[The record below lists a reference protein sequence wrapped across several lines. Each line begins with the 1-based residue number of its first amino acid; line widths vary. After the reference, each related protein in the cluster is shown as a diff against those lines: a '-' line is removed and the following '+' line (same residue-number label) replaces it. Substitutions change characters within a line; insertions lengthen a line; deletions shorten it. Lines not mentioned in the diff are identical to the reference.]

1 MKITVKEAAR
11 LMGKSEMFVRM
22 GLRSGTLEFGIAQK
36 MPNSSKYTYYIL
48 KPYINDSISSSF
60 IKEKEYLC
68 CSGKLVT
75 TFFMSLYDIIVSS
88 AYL

>member
-36 MPNSSKYTYYIL
+36 MPNSSKYTYYICP
-48 KPYINDSISSSF
+48 KQFY
-60 IKEKEYLC
+60 
-68 CSGKLVT
+68 
-75 TFFMSLYDIIVSS
+75 
-88 AYL
+88 